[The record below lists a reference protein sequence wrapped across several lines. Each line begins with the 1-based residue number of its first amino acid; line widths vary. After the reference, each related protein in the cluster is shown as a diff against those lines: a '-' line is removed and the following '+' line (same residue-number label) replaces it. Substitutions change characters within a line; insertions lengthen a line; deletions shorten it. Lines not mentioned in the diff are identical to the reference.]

1 MATDINLATYTGNP
15 ATNKVDAVRLLIG
28 DTNVPDKA
36 RFTDAEIEYFL
47 AQAADDPQKAA
58 QSTMAVSMAS
68 VAATAGTRTIG
79 KTTITDNRAQSYK
92 DAAAALVAASPV
104 GGTGMAVQLFDQAHT
119 TPAMF
124 DTGMMDAP
132 GTNLPGNDLTD
143 RPYTDPLN
151 FNP

>member
-1 MATDINLATYTGNP
+1 MATDINYSTYSGNP

-28 DTNVPDKA
+28 DTNAPDGC

-47 AQAADDPQKAA
+47 DQATGDPQRAA
-58 QSTMAVSMAS
+58 QSIMAVSMAS
-68 VAATAGTRTIG
+68 VASTAGTRTIG
-79 KTTITDNRAQSYK
+79 KTTITDGRLQAYK

-104 GGTGMAVQLFDQAHT
+104 GGTGMAVALFDQAHT
-119 TPAMF
+119 TPGIF

-151 FNP
+151 YNP